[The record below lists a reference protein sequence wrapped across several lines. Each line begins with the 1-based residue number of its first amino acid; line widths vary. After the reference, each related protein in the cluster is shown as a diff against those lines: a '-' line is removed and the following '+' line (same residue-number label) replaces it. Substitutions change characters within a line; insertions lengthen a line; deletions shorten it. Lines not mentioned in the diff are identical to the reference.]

1 MQYFPSNRGRDATWR
16 SKYLWH
22 YSHRILLSPRHLYL
36 PFFIVL
42 LYPGKSRIFK
52 ALLDCLIFPVR
63 PPSLLTSFQ
72 FHHCTPQL
80 TSSSQ
85 YTVPPSHSCST
96 LPPPLTI
103 TPPTLT
109 LPHSTL
115 TTTLTPLQFML
126 TTPLLHPTHPCST
139 LSSLHPHYTLTLT
152 TFPLHLTT
160 KLYIFV

>member
-1 MQYFPSNRGRDATWR
+1 M
-16 SKYLWH
+16 WH

-85 YTVPPSHSCST
+85 YTVPPTHSYST

-109 LPHSTL
+109 LPHSTVHPHYNPHS
-115 TTTLTPLQFML
+115 TSIHAYYTLAP
-126 TTPLLHPTHPCST
+126 PHPSLLHPILPTPSLHAHYIPTPPDYQVIYFCIT
-139 LSSLHPHYTLTLT
+139 PHSSLL
-152 TFPLHLTT
+152 
-160 KLYIFV
+160 